1 MTHNGRND
9 RPGMK
14 SGGSQSESDLDRQL
28 EGLFQQLS
36 VERAPASLRR
46 RLRRIPSEEADRASW
61 WKRWL
66 APAAQPRWV
75 LVPALAVSLLV
86 VGVVLV
92 MPRQPSQADVLQ
104 ARQDLAVAFRYIEQA
119 GRTTSQEIKTVLD
132 EGLRHPVKDNL
143 SEHIPFTEQFRM
155 EESS

>member
-9 RPGMK
+9 RPGME

-28 EGLFQQLS
+28 EGLFHRLS
-36 VERAPASLRR
+36 VEKAPASLRR
-46 RLRRIPSEEADRASW
+46 RLRRIPTEEADRTSW
-61 WKRWL
+61 WRRL
-66 APAAQPRWV
+66 LGPAAQPRWV

-92 MPRQPSQADVLQ
+92 MPRQPSPADVLQ
-104 ARQDLAVAFRYIEQA
+104 ARQDLALAFRYIEQA
-119 GRTTSQEIKTVLD
+119 GQATSEEIQTVLG

-143 SEHIPFTEQFRM
+143 SEHFPFTEQFRK

>member
-1 MTHNGRND
+1 MTHNGGND
-9 RPGMK
+9 RPDVE
-14 SGGSQSESDLDRQL
+14 SGGSQSESNLDRQL
-28 EGLFQQLS
+28 EGLFQRLS
-36 VERAPASLRR
+36 VEKAPASLRR
-46 RLRRIPSEEADRASW
+46 RLRRIPSEEAERTSW
-61 WKRWL
+61 WRRLL
-66 APAAQPRWV
+66 APNAEPRWV

-104 ARQDLAVAFRYIEQA
+104 ARQDLALAFRYIEQTGLA
-119 GRTTSQEIKTVLD
+119 TSEEIQTVLG

-143 SEHIPFTEQFRM
+143 LEHILFTEKFRK

>member
-9 RPGMK
+9 RPGME

-28 EGLFQQLS
+28 EGLFQRLS
-36 VERAPASLRR
+36 VERAPAGLRR
-46 RLRRIPSEEADRASW
+46 RLRRIPMEQADRTGW
-61 WKRWL
+61 WRRLL
-66 APAAQPRWV
+66 APVAQPRWV

-92 MPRQPSQADVLQ
+92 MPRQPSPADVLQ
-104 ARQDLAVAFRYIEQA
+104 ARQDLALAFRYIEQA
-119 GRTTSQEIKTVLD
+119 GQTTSEEIQTVLG

-143 SEHIPFTEQFRM
+143 SEHIPFTEQFRK